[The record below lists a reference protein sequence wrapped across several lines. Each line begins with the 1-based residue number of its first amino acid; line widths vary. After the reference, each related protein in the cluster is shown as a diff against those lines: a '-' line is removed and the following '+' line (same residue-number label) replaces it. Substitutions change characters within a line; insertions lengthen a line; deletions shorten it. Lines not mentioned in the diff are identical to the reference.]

1 MKNKK
6 AGKSIKKPS
15 LCWDCQKATGKCEWS
30 AEFKAVDGW
39 AAEETVI
46 VARRRVGNR
55 LVQEKTNSFHVI
67 ECPKFEKDDECRF
80 GRFLALLIGRTPA
93 YELKEKLMQDKYGFT
108 IREV

>member
-1 MKNKK
+1 MKSKK
-6 AGKSIKKPS
+6 AGKSLKKPS
-15 LCWDCQKATGKCEWS
+15 LCWDCQKATGGCEWS

-39 AAEETVI
+39 AAEEAVI
-46 VARRRVGNR
+46 VACRRVGNQ

-93 YELKEKLMQDKYGFT
+93 YELKEKLMQDKYGVT